1 MRGLNTGGETS
12 SAWDVKNYLTVK
24 CFWLSVAL
32 SQVSGRTIE
41 MKDSPLTGAIHLRR
55 GEIFPMCF
63 GSDFVSHRR
72 FSFSTVF
79 RSIEL
84 GRRDG
89 GGQFLDSPCFSRGE
103 DRSKNQRLCFQWRG
117 RLFEVESSHFVFLVL
132 WYLPRASRR
141 KRIGDLISS
150 LLTLAPKRK
159 SWVNQMMKKVSEL
172 TERTWGDTPR
182 SLEWQKVSVVLIF
195 QL

>member
-1 MRGLNTGGETS
+1 MLFKRPFSPFDLLLNKHCSPVRPASRIVLTQLLWEGEAS

-32 SQVSGRTIE
+32 SQASGRTIE

-79 RSIEL
+79 RSIEQ
-84 GRRDG
+84 GRRD
-89 GGQFLDSPCFSRGE
+89 GGQFLDSLCFSRGE

-150 LLTLAPKRK
+150 LLTLAP
-159 SWVNQMMKKVSEL
+159 
-172 TERTWGDTPR
+172 
-182 SLEWQKVSVVLIF
+182 SVVEKEKLS
-195 QL
+195 

>member
-1 MRGLNTGGETS
+1 MRGLNTGGQAS

-63 GSDFVSHRR
+63 GSDFVSHHR

-79 RSIEL
+79 RSIEP
-84 GRRDG
+84 GRRD

-150 LLTLAPKRK
+150 LLTSWWKRK
-159 SWVNQMMKKVSEL
+159 SWVNQMMKKVSTEEKEL
-172 TERTWGDTPR
+172 EETLLGR
-182 SLEWQKVSVVLIF
+182 
-195 QL
+195 

>member
-1 MRGLNTGGETS
+1 MRGLNTGGQAS

-79 RSIEL
+79 RSIEP

>member
-1 MRGLNTGGETS
+1 MRGLNVQGAGEAS

-79 RSIEL
+79 RSIEQ

-150 LLTLAPKRK
+150 LLTLAPKKK
-159 SWVNQMMKKVSEL
+159 SWVNQMMKKVSE
-172 TERTWGDTPR
+172 EKE
-182 SLEWQKVSVVLIF
+182 LEETL
-195 QL
+195 LGR

>member
-1 MRGLNTGGETS
+1 MRGLNTAGKAS

-41 MKDSPLTGAIHLRR
+41 MKDSPLTGAIHLRQ

-79 RSIEL
+79 RSIEQ

-117 RLFEVESSHFVFLVL
+117 RLFEVQSSHFVFLVL

-172 TERTWGDTPR
+172 RERTWGDTPR